1 MCDLIGK
8 LQSADNLRSRAAL
21 PPCYRPYAEFLEQG
35 YQSKSFFPRLLA
47 GSMRFRGYVLVIE
60 RQQGLKRVMMS
71 DPTTLSAAKARQGL
85 AIYFAVLIATSGVVE
100 WLIVRDGDP
109 MSNHPN
115 LVLVLMWM
123 PALSSAVARL
133 ALREGIR
140 DVSFRFG
147 GKVGLRSIAFAVLMP
162 LIVGAVAYGIAWA
175 TGLVGFS
182 AITPSPTELAMGPA
196 AARLAALEPI
206 SRFLASVTLAATIFT
221 VYGCFWAAGEEIG
234 WRGYMLTRLIAAGVP
249 QPLLV
254 SGVIWALWHFPLILS
269 GAYASG
275 PYPLLSAGLFMIMVI
290 GNALV
295 AGVLR
300 LRSGSVWPA
309 IVLHAAW
316 NSIIQHPF
324 DRSSVGAGATLWVG
338 ESGVLVAVTT
348 LIVGWFVYQ
357 RWSKDGATLLNI

>member
-1 MCDLIGK
+1 MTDPATA
-8 LQSADNLRSRAAL
+8 SAAQARRGLSI
-21 PPCYRPYAEFLEQG
+21 
-35 YQSKSFFPRLLA
+35 FFP
-47 GSMRFRGYVLVIE
+47 I
-60 RQQGLKRVMMS
+60 
-71 DPTTLSAAKARQGL
+71 
-85 AIYFAVLIATSGVVE
+85 LIVTSGIVE
-100 WLIVRDGDP
+100 WLIVRDGGP

-133 ALREGIR
+133 SLREGIR

-147 GKVGLRSIAFAVLMP
+147 GKVGLRSIGFAVLMP
-162 LIVGAVAYGIAWA
+162 LIVGTVAYGIAWA

-182 AITPSPTELAMGPA
+182 AITPSPAELAMSPA

-206 SRFLASVTLAATIFT
+206 SRFLASVALGATIFT
-221 VYGCFWAAGEEIG
+221 VYGCLWTAGEEIG

-249 QPLLV
+249 QPLFV
-254 SGVIWALWHFPLILS
+254 SGLIWAVWHFPLILS

-275 PYPLLSAGLFMIMVI
+275 PHPLLSAGLFTIMVI

-295 AGVLR
+295 GGVLR

-316 NSIIQHPF
+316 NSIIQNPF
-324 DRSSVGAGATLWVG
+324 DRSSVGPDVTLWVG

-348 LIVGWFVYQ
+348 LIVGLVVYQ
-357 RWSKDGATLLNI
+357 QWRKDGARSLANDQPIGGTKVVSPETAPSQPHFSAADKATTAVPLPNLPAE